1 MAWTRSSSRSMRR
14 PRAERD
20 SGWGPIADGSDM
32 SEGSVKTLARR
43 AAELAGP
50 VPCRSGD
57 SWLWFAQ
64 NPDDLE
70 EAKARCRRCPLR
82 VSCLAGAVERRE
94 PCGVWGGEIF
104 DRGAI
109 VAVKRRRGR
118 PHADR
123 RVAARAGLVTAE
135 PNYIA
140 VITHKCSPQ
149 PVDKHRCGGRSAC
162 SAAITRR
169 SGWPLCRNTVIAALR
184 QKRQATAGPA
194 PLPKVEGRAP
204 SVRSVTYC
212 YR

>member
-1 MAWTRSSSRSMRR
+1 MK
-14 PRAERD
+14 
-20 SGWGPIADGSDM
+20 
-32 SEGSVKTLARR
+32 EGSVKTLARR
-43 AAELAGP
+43 ATELAGP

-82 VSCLAGAVERRE
+82 VPCLAGAVERRE

-123 RVAARAGLVTAE
+123 RVAARAG
-135 PNYIA
+135 
-140 VITHKCSPQ
+140 
-149 PVDKHRCGGRSAC
+149 
-162 SAAITRR
+162 
-169 SGWPLCRNTVIAALR
+169 
-184 QKRQATAGPA
+184 
-194 PLPKVEGRAP
+194 
-204 SVRSVTYC
+204 
-212 YR
+212 

>member
-20 SGWGPIADGSDM
+20 SGWEPIADG
-32 SEGSVKTLARR
+32 ECHERGIGKN
-43 AAELAGP
+43 AGPPGHRTGQP

-82 VSCLAGAVERRE
+82 VPCLAGAAERRE

-104 DRGAI
+104 DQGTI

-118 PHADR
+118 PHADAGWPPGR
-123 RVAARAGLVTAE
+123 GEPGRAELHT
-135 PNYIA
+135 
-140 VITHKCSPQ
+140 VITHSD
-149 PVDKHRCGGRSAC
+149 VHSLWTSYGAAEIGR
-162 SAAITRR
+162 
-169 SGWPLCRNTVIAALR
+169 
-184 QKRQATAGPA
+184 
-194 PLPKVEGRAP
+194 
-204 SVRSVTYC
+204 
-212 YR
+212 